1 MKIVALTIVAFIALA
16 SATCPYASSY
26 SAPTPSAPG
35 YPAPPCPKNYLFSCQ
50 PNLTP
55 APCAQEAPAYGSAGA
70 YTEKIPFYVGQPNRE
85 QLQQFHQ
92 RIGMAALMEELRG
105 LGQGIQGQQY

>member
-1 MKIVALTIVAFIALA
+1 MKIVALIVAALVALVGA
-16 SATCPYASSY
+16 SCPYSGN
-26 SAPTPSAPG
+26 SAPG
-35 YPAPPCPKNYLFSCQ
+35 YPAPACPTNYLFSCQ
-50 PNLTP
+50 PNLAP
-55 APCAQEAPAYGSAGA
+55 APCAQEAPAYGSSGA
-70 YTEKIPFYVGQPNRE
+70 YTEQIPFYVGKPNRE